1 MGPDQ
6 VREGFVE
13 AVGLLCTLKVGNA
26 TNRKRA
32 IGGHSVESKDMS
44 KIPEVGKLKIQG
56 QDLPASADGSWG
68 KGYGRT
74 EKDKIK
80 NMH

>member
-1 MGPDQ
+1 
-6 VREGFVE
+6 
-13 AVGLLCTLKVGNA
+13 
-26 TNRKRA
+26 
-32 IGGHSVESKDMS
+32 MS
-44 KIPEVGKLKIQG
+44 KVPEVGKLKIQG

-74 EKDKIK
+74 EKDK